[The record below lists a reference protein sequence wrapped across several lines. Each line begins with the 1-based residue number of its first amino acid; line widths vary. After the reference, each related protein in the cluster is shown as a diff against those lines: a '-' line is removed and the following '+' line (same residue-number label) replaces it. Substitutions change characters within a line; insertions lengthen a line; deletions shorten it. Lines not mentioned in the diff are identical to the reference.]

1 VALQVIT
8 LEEMLAQ
15 SSLAEV
21 QALTDETL
29 EPLEAVALDLL
40 ESELGRRLTVDS
52 EAQVVKVSGSGLT
65 LLALPERL
73 DTIESV
79 TSATLGDI
87 TDSVETAVNGWLLRG
102 VEPRRHN
109 FRSTVTITGLWG
121 LACPDR
127 VKRVLMDV
135 IEALAVRKGDTVS
148 RRDELAPWGAI
159 SDGGLRADRDSS
171 ADRQATLENLLRYD
185 VKVRLLGF
193 YRPSIV
199 EVV

>member
-127 VKRVLMDV
+127 AKRVLMEV
-135 IEALAVRKGDTVS
+135 IEALAMRKGDLVS
-148 RRDELAPWGAI
+148 RRDELAPWGSV
-159 SDGGLRADRDSS
+159 SDGGLSANRDS
-171 ADRQATLENLLRYD
+171 ADRRATLENLLRYD
-185 VKVRLLGF
+185 VKARLFGF
-193 YRPSIV
+193 YRPTIV